1 MRKSKIIYNPLLSV
15 KENAENNNV
24 SISAVR
30 WYIRT
35 NGIDR
40 KRDNA
45 IIIHRAI
52 NELKKKQPDIS
63 IKELSERLELS
74 VNTIKKT
81 SQSCD
86 LCVRR

>member
-45 IIIHRAI
+45 IAI
-52 NELKKKQPDIS
+52 SKSIVSYKKNYTTQILQCCSWHIPNYPR
-63 IKELSERLELS
+63 EAF
-74 VNTIKKT
+74 
-81 SQSCD
+81 
-86 LCVRR
+86 